1 MLSHIICKGDS
12 GESTEARAEGLQFTP
27 PPPAG
32 AAPCPALAVVHRE
45 TYIETQERNTE
56 KHKDK
61 ESGHRLLIVIG
72 NHHARRFRRSIS
84 ASGGNACARR
94 PVTLAAV
101 SRRPARRRAKEE
113 GRRQKRRG
121 IREERLTHTQHK
133 LCRHIAAESRH
144 TYREEEVE
152 RRDRQH
158 MAVMLLP
165 AMCNAI
171 CFFVSCLLH
180 FS

>member
-1 MLSHIICKGDS
+1 MYELACEPTYHPYKRLSISFYRGT
-12 GESTEARAEGLQFTP
+12 GETQGHNTQRQNTHTKR
-27 PPPAG
+27 
-32 AAPCPALAVVHRE
+32 HRE
-45 TYIETQERNTE
+45 RERGTR
-56 KHKDK
+56 HF
-61 ESGHRLLIVIG
+61 G
-72 NHHARRFRRSIS
+72 RSIS

-165 AMCNAI
+165 AMGNTI